1 MRENLGF
8 SGAVHSGAGHTS
20 GVGKCMG
27 SVSMNFNGELAIQG
41 RGQGAINGKTNLPKK
56 VTEVLAA
63 VMNAMEF
70 VETVEQITRNIL
82 ECFSEASYVLDSIQ
96 SLGHLL

>member
-27 SVSMNFNGELAIQG
+27 SVSMNFNRELAIQG
-41 RGQGAINGKTNLPKK
+41 RGEGGINGKTNLPKK
-56 VTEVLAA
+56 VTG
-63 VMNAMEF
+63 F
-70 VETVEQITRNIL
+70 SRCH
-82 ECFSEASYVLDSIQ
+82 ECHGICGDS
-96 SLGHLL
+96 GTNN